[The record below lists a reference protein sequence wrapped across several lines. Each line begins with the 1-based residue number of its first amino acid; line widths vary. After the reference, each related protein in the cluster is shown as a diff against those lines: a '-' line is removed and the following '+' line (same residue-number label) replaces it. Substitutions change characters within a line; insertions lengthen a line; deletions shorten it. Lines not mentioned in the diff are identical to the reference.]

1 MYYFIISFIEELL
14 RNNEHEYTLHFIIFY
29 SEKFKLDIFK
39 KKLYLCISK
48 VLILISNSLIT
59 ILAKFQK

>member
-1 MYYFIISFIEELL
+1 MYYFIISFIEEFL

-39 KKLYLCISK
+39 KELYLCISK
-48 VLILISNSLIT
+48 I
-59 ILAKFQK
+59 